1 MKKDLASTSTFG
13 LLLGLWAYFKPH
25 RRMQLFLLLV
35 VMFASGGSEL
45 LSLGAVFPFLAVL
58 NDPEKL
64 WHQRGVQ
71 NIANSLGYTEAS
83 QLVLPSVLAFATAA
97 IFAALIRLINLWLN
111 GRLAAAVGSDLSCD
125 AYRRT
130 LYQPYSFFLD
140 SNSASAI
147 TTITTQIA
155 RTIQALT
162 IFLQLITSAIVSIAL
177 LAGLFLIDAGVALGA
192 ALLFGSVYAL
202 LAVTSRK
209 ELHRNSHMISL
220 AAKFQMKT
228 LKEGFGAIRD
238 VLLDGNQ
245 QTYVEIYRRADFPQR
260 QLQARNLFLSLFPR
274 YVVEALALVSIAC
287 LGGFLVLQQPGEID
301 AIPLLGA
308 LGLGAQRLLP
318 SLQQTYGRWSTIKGF
333 NADLIGVLAMLKQPM
348 PPIVSI
354 DGPLQLR
361 KNIRFQDV
369 TFRYASEQKDVLK
382 NLDLVIHR
390 GERIGLV
397 GTTGSGKT
405 TMVDIMM
412 GLLYPTEGRVL
423 IDGEDLHDPAHPER
437 IAAWRATI
445 AHVPQSIYL
454 ADSTIAENIAFGIPI
469 QNIDMKLVEQAA
481 KQAQLSEFIQS
492 TSGGYQ
498 SSVGEC
504 GIRLSG
510 GQKQRIG
517 IARALY
523 KKAQV
528 LVFDEATSAL
538 DMSTETAVMDSLY
551 DLSNDLTFIIVAHRV
566 DTLKKCNRIIELK

>member
-1 MKKDLASTSTFG
+1 
-13 LLLGLWAYFKPH
+13 
-25 RRMQLFLLLV
+25 
-35 VMFASGGSEL
+35 
-45 LSLGAVFPFLAVL
+45 
-58 NDPEKL
+58 
-64 WHQRGVQ
+64 
-71 NIANSLGYTEAS
+71 
-83 QLVLPSVLAFATAA
+83 
-97 IFAALIRLINLWLN
+97 
-111 GRLAAAVGSDLSCD
+111 
-125 AYRRT
+125 
-130 LYQPYSFFLD
+130 
-140 SNSASAI
+140 
-147 TTITTQIA
+147 
-155 RTIQALT
+155 
-162 IFLQLITSAIVSIAL
+162 
-177 LAGLFLIDAGVALGA
+177 
-192 ALLFGSVYAL
+192 
-202 LAVTSRK
+202 
-209 ELHRNSHMISL
+209 
-220 AAKFQMKT
+220 
-228 LKEGFGAIRD
+228 
-238 VLLDGNQ
+238 
-245 QTYVEIYRRADFPQR
+245 
-260 QLQARNLFLSLFPR
+260 
-274 YVVEALALVSIAC
+274 
-287 LGGFLVLQQPGEID
+287 
-301 AIPLLGA
+301 
-308 LGLGAQRLLP
+308 LLP